1 MWPGTPPPPRA
12 GRERETTSTLCGG
25 GGGGGGRGP
34 PRDADAPAAV
44 LSRTVA
50 DANRVVREAARREAL
65 GLRDAGRRRLVRS
78 AASSAAVRPALF
90 ARAFA
95 PALALLLPDLFAELV
110 IVASSPAT
118 GSVSLAEL
126 RNFVSPLGEAAERGE
141 DDDAT
146 FKAAMAREAAVD
158 LGVRI
163 CDALLERD
171 WAGPGTSAEG
181 SGGGGEGGGAGA
193 AAGDG
198 GAGAGAG
205 AGARRDWRASGRRAD
220 FVQGLGAQERQLLAV
235 LFMARFEA

>member
-1 MWPGTPPPPRA
+1 M
-12 GRERETTSTLCGG
+12 
-25 GGGGGGRGP
+25 
-34 PRDADAPAAV
+34 
-44 LSRTVA
+44 
-50 DANRVVREAARREAL
+50 
-65 GLRDAGRRRLVRS
+65 
-78 AASSAAVRPALF
+78 
-90 ARAFA
+90 
-95 PALALLLPDLFAELV
+95 

-181 SGGGGEGGGAGA
+181 GSGGGGEGGAGA
-193 AAGDG
+193 AAGDGGG

-220 FVQGLGAQERQLLAV
+220 FVQGLGAHERQLLAV

>member
-1 MWPGTPPPPRA
+1 M
-12 GRERETTSTLCGG
+12 
-25 GGGGGGRGP
+25 
-34 PRDADAPAAV
+34 

-65 GLRDAGRRRLVRS
+65 GLRDAGRRRLVLS
-78 AASSAAVRPALF
+78 AASSAAVRPALL
-90 ARAFA
+90 AHAFA

-181 SGGGGEGGGAGA
+181 GGGGGGAGA

-220 FVQGLGAQERQLLAV
+220 FVQGLGAHERQLLAV

>member
-1 MWPGTPPPPRA
+1 M
-12 GRERETTSTLCGG
+12 L
-25 GGGGGGRGP
+25 
-34 PRDADAPAAV
+34 
-44 LSRTVA
+44 
-50 DANRVVREAARREAL
+50 
-65 GLRDAGRRRLVRS
+65 
-78 AASSAAVRPALF
+78 

-146 FKAAMAREAAVD
+146 FKAAMAREATVD

-171 WAGPGTSAEG
+171 WAGPGTSA
-181 SGGGGEGGGAGA
+181 GGGGGGGGAGA

-205 AGARRDWRASGRRAD
+205 AGARRDWRASGRRAN
-220 FVQGLGAQERQLLAV
+220 FVQGLGAHERQLLAV